1 LKRKFRNVN
10 RSVETLRFNKDKV
23 AVKAV
28 EDDLDAVRGTSFE
41 KLEKYVAAVAAK
53 IGELEQDILT
63 EKSYAGI
70 LLDKISALEYW
81 EEKAA
86 EEYES
91 EIDSLKKQLADS
103 KESKNFWLKLALKRN
118 ASNQQLAKA
127 VKDGLT
133 SFEKLQQIVQKYD

>member
-1 LKRKFRNVN
+1 MKRKFRNVN

-41 KLEKYVAAVAAK
+41 KLEKYGAAVAAR
-53 IGELEQDILT
+53 IGELKQDILT

-103 KESKNFWLKLALKRN
+103 KESKNFWLKLALKRK
-118 ASNQQLAKA
+118 ASNRQLAKA